1 MGLGLK
7 LTFIEAMKFKTDGA
21 WGEMNFIRAIK
32 VKTDGAWGEIELH

>member
-1 MGLGLK
+1 MK
-7 LTFIEAMKFKTDGA
+7 LNFIEAMKAKTSGA

>member
-1 MGLGLK
+1 MGLGVK
-7 LTFIEAMKFKTDGA
+7 LNFIVVMKVKTDEA